1 MPTDDRRFPL
11 PGTAHDLEHGA
22 TLTPRFD
29 GAGGIAAVATDADTG
44 EVLMLAWMNAE
55 ALALTIETGEA
66 HFWSRSR
73 GRIWR
78 KGEESGN
85 VLHVVEMRTD
95 CDQDAVWMRVRLT
108 GHGAACHTG
117 HRTCFY
123 RRIPIGAGGVETSA
137 ARGAAATP
145 MEHAGTPRAF
155 DPAEVYRSKT

>member
-1 MPTDDRRFPL
+1 MADGDLFDK
-11 PGTAHDLEHGA
+11 PGSAAELEGGLL
-22 TLTPRFD
+22 LTPRFD
-29 GAGGIAAVATDADTG
+29 GAGGIAAVATDAETG

-85 VLHVVEMRTD
+85 VLQVVELRTD
-95 CDQDAVWMRVRLT
+95 CDQDAVWMRVRIA

-123 RRIPIGAGGVETSA
+123 RSIPVGTGDGPRTM
-137 ARGAAATP
+137 T
-145 MEHAGTPRAF
+145 HAGTPRAF
-155 DPAEVYRSKT
+155 EPATVYRDKG